1 MVEMLKLTENVWA
14 HTKGETRGNV
24 AFVRLKNFVVMLDSG
39 MDPVTLKDIRDI
51 AEKETKLPVRIL
63 VNTHCHSDHVFGN
76 QVFEDCRIISTIF
89 TNEIMKER
97 KQSTEENLTTWAEN
111 NPDLKEKWQN
121 LKIVLPNET
130 FTGRLTLDDEG
141 RQIEII
147 ETHGHT
153 RGSAFV
159 YVPSD
164 TLIFSGDLIFSET
177 FPYGGDPTA
186 NPYLWIEAIDKMLE
200 LRANII
206 IPGHGPVTSN
216 KELELHKKYL
226 AELTKKIEELVE
238 QNVPKE
244 ELINRTDLPQ
254 FPYEVE
260 SGRLKMMLEQFYDVI
275 KNL

>member
-76 QVFEDCRIISTIF
+76 RVFEDCRIISTIF

-141 RQIEII
+141 MQIVII

-153 RGSAFV
+153 RGSAFI

-186 NPYLWIEAIDKMLE
+186 NPYLWIEAIDIMLE

-226 AELTKKIEELVE
+226 IELTKKIEELVE
-238 QNVPKE
+238 QNIPKE

-260 SGRLKMMLEQFYDVI
+260 SGRLKMMLEQFYNVI
-275 KNL
+275 ENL

>member
-51 AEKETKLPVRIL
+51 AQKETKLPVRVL

-97 KQSTEENLTTWAEN
+97 KQSTEENLKTWAEN

-130 FTGRLTLDDEG
+130 FTGKLTLDDEG
-141 RQIEII
+141 MQIEII

-226 AELTKKIEELVE
+226 TELTKKIEELVE

-260 SGRLKMMLEQFYDVI
+260 SGRLKMMLEQFYNVI
-275 KNL
+275 ENL